1 MPPAPRVLSHD
12 QMIGRLSWPDAVEA
26 LRRGH
31 TLPRAEIR
39 DVFLGPPTGTMMS
52 RSAHIPGLGYGAKT
66 FTVFD
71 ANAAR
76 GLPLASGAINA
87 AGRSLRS
94 HPPRCPQTP
103 VG

>member
-12 QMIGRLSWPDAVEA
+12 EMIGRLSWPDAVEA
-26 LRRGH
+26 L
-31 TLPRAEIR
+31 PRAEIR
-39 DVFLGPPTGTMMS
+39 DVFLCPPTGTMMS

>member
-1 MPPAPRVLSHD
+1 MPPAPRVLFHD

-26 LRRGH
+26 LPRG
-31 TLPRAEIR
+31 EIR

-66 FTVFD
+66 FTAFD

-76 GLPLASGAINA
+76 GLPLASGAISA
-87 AGRSLRS
+87 AG
-94 HPPRCPQTP
+94 
-103 VG
+103 